1 LEDRAQLR
9 FNRWLPLAVGVARAT
24 IQVKVEFI
32 GLLREITGE
41 RQLTLD
47 MEDGATLRDVIG
59 RLAIKSGKDL
69 QTRILE
75 GSQIAED
82 ALVILNGKS
91 IRTTDAG
98 SIMMKNGDSL
108 ALAPESAP

>member
-1 LEDRAQLR
+1 MA
-9 FNRWLPLAVGVARAT
+9 
-24 IQVKVEFI
+24 IQVKVGFI

-47 MEDGATLRDVIG
+47 MEDGATLKDVMEK
-59 RLAIKSGKDL
+59 LADKYGKGL
-69 QTRILE
+69 ETKILE
-75 GSQIAED
+75 ENRISDD

-91 IRTTDAG
+91 IRVADVRSVVIG
-98 SIMMKNGDSL
+98 NGDSL

>member
-1 LEDRAQLR
+1 MPGKPQE
-9 FNRWLPLAVGVARAT
+9 ARSSMT
-24 IQVKVEFI
+24 IRVKVEFI
-32 GLLREITGE
+32 GVLREITGTNE
-41 RQLTLD
+41 ITLD
-47 MEDGATLRDVIG
+47 LEDNATLKDVIG
-59 RLAIKSGKDL
+59 KLAVKFGKDL

-91 IRTTDAG
+91 IRTSDAG

>member
-1 LEDRAQLR
+1 
-9 FNRWLPLAVGVARAT
+9 LPLAVGVARAT

-47 MEDGATLRDVIG
+47 MEDGATLKDVMEK
-59 RLAIKSGKDL
+59 LADKYGKGL
-69 QTRILE
+69 ETRILE
-75 GSQIAED
+75 ENRISDD
-82 ALVILNGKS
+82 ALVIINGKS
-91 IRTTDAG
+91 IRSADVS
-98 SIMMKNGDSL
+98 SIAMRNGDSL

>member
-1 LEDRAQLR
+1 MPGKPQE
-9 FNRWLPLAVGVARAT
+9 ARSSMT
-24 IQVKVEFI
+24 IRVKVEFI
-32 GLLREITGE
+32 GVLREITGTNE
-41 RQLTLD
+41 ITLD
-47 MEDGATLRDVIG
+47 LEDNATLKDVIG
-59 RLAIKSGKDL
+59 KLAVKFGKDL
-69 QTRILE
+69 QTRTLE

-91 IRTTDAG
+91 IRTSDAG

>member
-1 LEDRAQLR
+1 MA
-9 FNRWLPLAVGVARAT
+9 

-47 MEDGATLRDVIG
+47 MEDGATLKDVMEK
-59 RLAIKSGKDL
+59 LADKYGKGL
-69 QTRILE
+69 ETRILE
-75 GSQIAED
+75 ENRISDD
-82 ALVILNGKS
+82 AFVILNGKS
-91 IRTTDAG
+91 IRVADVRSVVIG
-98 SIMMKNGDSL
+98 NGDSL

>member
-1 LEDRAQLR
+1 MA
-9 FNRWLPLAVGVARAT
+9 

-47 MEDGATLRDVIG
+47 IEDGATLKDVMEK
-59 RLAIKSGKDL
+59 LADKYGKGL
-69 QTRILE
+69 ETKILE
-75 GSQIAED
+75 ENRISDD

-91 IRTTDAG
+91 IRVADVR
-98 SIMMKNGDSL
+98 SLVMVNGDSL

>member
-1 LEDRAQLR
+1 MA
-9 FNRWLPLAVGVARAT
+9 

-47 MEDGATLRDVIG
+47 MEDGATLKDVMEK
-59 RLAIKSGKDL
+59 LADKYGKGL
-69 QTRILE
+69 ETRILE
-75 GSQIAED
+75 ENRISDD

-91 IRTTDAG
+91 IRVADVR
-98 SIMMKNGDSL
+98 SVVMVNGDSL